1 MNLQVI
7 GNRIIFKR
15 VDIQGKT
22 ASGLVLGTHT
32 AQADQRDTGYGQV
45 LVSGPE
51 STVVDG
57 DIIAFNDRQ
66 PLNIVY
72 LGETYQMIRESDLFF
87 IVRDK
92 DIEVIPYKTEGS
104 EFVGMPE
111 PQFIDTNWK
120 ENYARAV
127 VSANKK

>member
-1 MNLQVI
+1 MNIQVI

-22 ASGLVLGTHT
+22 KSGIILGTHT

-45 LVSGPE
+45 LAVGPE
-51 STVVDG
+51 STLVEG

-66 PLNIVY
+66 PLNVVY
-72 LGETYQMIRESDLFF
+72 LGETYQLIRESDLFF
-87 IVRDK
+87 IVRD
-92 DIEVIPYKTEGS
+92 DVEVIDYKPEGA
-104 EFVGMPE
+104 EFVGMAE
-111 PQFIDTNWK
+111 PQFLDSNWK
-120 ENYARAV
+120 ERYAKSV